1 MWNRFGHTALV
12 VALLAGTPQFAQ
24 AQSQPSPTAATGRDA
39 SMTVFHGTPGE
50 VGSAPEIP
58 GSGSSAPPGYTTSAA
73 GSAAGTTVF
82 RGTPAGAPSSPPPPP
97 WVSPPPALGS
107 GR

>member
-1 MWNRFGHTALV
+1 MWSKLGQTALV
-12 VALLAGTPQFAQ
+12 VAVLAGTAQCAQ
-24 AQSQPSPTAATGRDA
+24 AQSKLSSAAGPDM

-50 VGSAPEIP
+50 VESAAAIP
-58 GSGSSAPPGYTTSAA
+58 GYGSSAPPGYTTSA
-73 GSAAGTTVF
+73 GGTTVF
-82 RGTPAGAPSSPPPPP
+82 HGTPAGAPSRMPTPP

>member
-12 VALLAGTPQFAQ
+12 VALLAGTAQFAQ
-24 AQSQPSPTAATGRDA
+24 AQSQPSPTAGAGRDA
-39 SMTVFHGTPGE
+39 SMTGFHGTPRE

-58 GSGSSAPPGYTTSAA
+58 GYGSSAPPGYTT
-73 GSAAGTTVF
+73 GAAGTTVF
-82 RGTPAGAPSSPPPPP
+82 HGTTAGSPSWPPPPP
-97 WVSPPPALGS
+97 WGSPSPALGS